1 VIGAL
6 TSPILHYELER
17 AAKAKRWF
25 ILRFGYIAVLLGVQ
39 LVGLFLAEMQVSP
52 TTPADAVYPQLGRML
67 FHVFTIAMGAAVAIV
82 TPAFAGGLIAIE
94 KERKTL
100 GLLFVTALTDREII
114 QHKVLSQAII
124 LASTL
129 LAPVPILFVCLVFGG
144 VDWLE
149 MVCRFCL
156 IISTFFFCCG
166 VGIFAS
172 AISPDT
178 RAANRI
184 ALAVTGFILL
194 IPPVSVAAAN
204 LIAQSVAK
212 GSGVVQYAS
221 QFSDRMWA
229 AAPYFNPPIAAY
241 VLSEKVSNVAGSV
254 PGATGW
260 IWCSLLGFFAF
271 WAGIWGASLALRD
284 RAAVLDTTARRWALF
299 PGASALRRGRPTQ
312 VVWDNP
318 VLWREAHSART
329 LRWVLWLLL
338 GMGLFLAVM
347 SFAAVKA
354 TDVWYHWLAIVV
366 ETFVLFA
373 RVIDRG
379 ASAFAGERENGTL
392 DLVLL
397 TQLTPVQIF
406 WGKIAG
412 VVRGTVFFW
421 LLPTLHALTAFC
433 LGIFSGVTVMWT
445 AMNTLVFGSFFLVA
459 TLTISAKSATRRAAG
474 RRTLLMLAGILISP
488 ITAIFFGPLALVLS
502 PTVWVCGAVAW
513 SEGGTGSML
522 FMLGHAA
529 SLVLYAAITMGAAR
543 SLWEEIEQGLAPTGW
558 APPTEA
564 PAGAGGNG

>member
-1 VIGAL
+1 MIGSL
-6 TSPILHYELER
+6 TSPILRYELER

-25 ILRFGYIAVLLGVQ
+25 ILRFGYIAALLAVE
-39 LVGLFLAEMQVSP
+39 LVGLFLAEMAVSP
-52 TTPADAVYPQLGRML
+52 SRPAETVYPQLGRTL
-67 FHVFTIAMGAAVAIV
+67 FHVFTIAMGAAVVIV

-100 GLLFVTALTDREII
+100 GLLFVTALTEREII
-114 QHKVLSQAII
+114 QHKLLSQAII

-149 MVCRFCL
+149 MLCRFCL

-178 RAANRI
+178 GAANKI
-184 ALAVTGFILL
+184 ALALTWLILL
-194 IPPVSVAAAN
+194 IPPGSVGAAT
-204 LIAQSVAK
+204 LIAQSAAK
-212 GSGVVQYAS
+212 GSELARYAT
-221 QFSDRMWA
+221 QFGDRMWA

-241 VLSEKVSNVAGSV
+241 VLTEKVSNVAGSV
-254 PGATGW
+254 PGASGW
-260 IWCSLLGFFAF
+260 IVCSLLGIAAF
-271 WAGIWGASLALRD
+271 WVGIYGASLALRD
-284 RAAVLDTTARRWALF
+284 RAAVLDVTARRWALF
-299 PGASALRRGRPTQ
+299 PGAAALRRGRPTQ
-312 VVWDNP
+312 QVWDNP

-338 GMGLFLAVM
+338 GMGLFLVVM
-347 SFAAVKA
+347 GFAAVKA
-354 TDVWYHWLAIVV
+354 TDEWYHWIAIVV

-379 ASAFAGERENGTL
+379 ASAFAGEREKGTL

-412 VVRGTVFFW
+412 VVRGTMFFW
-421 LLPTLHALTAFC
+421 LLPTLHAATAFC
-433 LGIFSGVTVMWT
+433 AGIFDGIVVMWT
-445 AMNTLVFGSFFLVA
+445 ALNTLVFGGFFLVA
-459 TLTISAKSATRRAAG
+459 TLTISAKSDTRRSAG

-488 ITAIFFGPLALVLS
+488 VTALFFGPLALVLS
-502 PTVWVCGAVAW
+502 PTVWVCAALSW
-513 SEGGTGSML
+513 SKGGSESAL

-558 APPTEA
+558 APAEMSA
-564 PAGAGGNG
+564 RGYGG

>member
-1 VIGAL
+1 MIGAL
-6 TSPILHYELER
+6 TSPILRYELER

-25 ILRFGYIAVLLGVQ
+25 ILRFAYIGVLLGVQ
-39 LVGLFLAEMQVSP
+39 LVGLFVAEMQISR
-52 TTPADAVYPQLGRML
+52 TTPADAVYPQLGRTL
-67 FHVFTIAMGAAVAIV
+67 FHVFTIAMGAAVVIV
-82 TPAFAGGLIAIE
+82 TPTFAGGLIAIE

-100 GLLFVTALTDREII
+100 GLLFVTALTEREII

-129 LAPVPILFVCLVFGG
+129 LAPVPIMFVCLVFGG

-149 MVCRFCL
+149 MFCRFCL
-156 IISTFFFCCG
+156 IVSTFFFCCG

-178 RAANRI
+178 RAATRI
-184 ALAVTGFILL
+184 ALGLTWFILL
-194 IPPVSVAAAN
+194 IPPGSVAGAA

-212 GSGVVQYAS
+212 GSELGQYAT
-221 QFSDRMWA
+221 QFGERMWA

-241 VLSEKVSNVAGSV
+241 VLTKSVSNVAGSV
-254 PGATGW
+254 PGASGW
-260 IWCSLLGFFAF
+260 IWCTALGFGAF
-271 WAGIWGASLALRD
+271 WLGIWGASIALRD
-284 RAAVLDTTARRWALF
+284 RAAVLDTTSRRWALF
-299 PGASALRRGRPTQ
+299 PGASAIRRGRPTQ
-312 VVWDNP
+312 KVWDNP

-329 LRWVLWLLL
+329 LRWVMWLLL

-347 SFAAVKA
+347 AFAAVKA
-354 TDVWYHWLAIVV
+354 TDAWYHWLAIVV
-366 ETFVLFA
+366 ETFILFA

-379 ASAFAGERENGTL
+379 ASAFAGEREKGTL

-412 VVRGTVFFW
+412 VVRGTIFFW
-421 LLPTLHALTAFC
+421 ILPMLHALTAFSV
-433 LGIFSGVTVMWT
+433 GIFNGMTVMWT
-445 AMNTLVFGSFFLVA
+445 VLNTLIFGAFFLVA
-459 TLTISAKSATRRAAG
+459 TLTISAKSDTRRSAG

-502 PTVWVCGAVAW
+502 PTVWVCAALKW
-513 SEGGTGSML
+513 SQGGQQSVL

-529 SLVLYAAITMGAAR
+529 SLVLYTAITMGAAR

-558 APPTEA
+558 APVEMSA
-564 PAGAGGNG
+564 HGYGG